1 MEESGNRQSSG
12 LHRRYESRQ
21 QRQQHGGRGAMAVD
35 GRRPEMDRREVALE
49 LVKLGATTG
58 FIEKADKP
66 EFVTLLKAYTQ
77 AFEAVIES
85 ERTPM
90 LRK

>member
-1 MEESGNRQSSG
+1 MD
-12 LHRRYESRQ
+12 
-21 QRQQHGGRGAMAVD
+21 VD
-35 GRRPEMDRREVALE
+35 RRPEMDRREVALE
-49 LVKLGATTG
+49 LVKLAANTG
-58 FIEKADKP
+58 FLVPAEKPD
-66 EFVTLLKAYTQ
+66 FTVLLKSYSQ

>member
-1 MEESGNRQSSG
+1 
-12 LHRRYESRQ
+12 
-21 QRQQHGGRGAMAVD
+21 
-35 GRRPEMDRREVALE
+35 MDRREVALE

-58 FIEKADKP
+58 FILPGDKP
-66 EFVTLLKAYTQ
+66 NFNTLLQAYTH

>member
-1 MEESGNRQSSG
+1 MDRPVLFSWSWKEEG
-12 LHRRYESRQ
+12 EV
-21 QRQQHGGRGAMAVD
+21 VD
-35 GRRPEMDRREVALE
+35 RRPEMDRREVALE

-58 FIEKADKP
+58 FIKLGEKP
-66 EFVTLLKAYTQ
+66 QFTVLLKAYTE

-85 ERTPM
+85 ERSPM

>member
-1 MEESGNRQSSG
+1 M
-12 LHRRYESRQ
+12 
-21 QRQQHGGRGAMAVD
+21 D
-35 GRRPEMDRREVALE
+35 RRPEMDRREVALE

-58 FIEKADKP
+58 FIVRGEGPD
-66 EFVTLLKAYTQ
+66 FSVLLKAYAQ

-90 LRK
+90 LKK

>member
-1 MEESGNRQSSG
+1 
-12 LHRRYESRQ
+12 
-21 QRQQHGGRGAMAVD
+21 
-35 GRRPEMDRREVALE
+35 MDRREVALE

-58 FIEKADKP
+58 IIKIDDLKGFG
-66 EFVTLLKAYTQ
+66 TLLKAYTK

-90 LRK
+90 LKK

>member
-1 MEESGNRQSSG
+1 ME
-12 LHRRYESRQ
+12 
-21 QRQQHGGRGAMAVD
+21 
-35 GRRPEMDRREVALE
+35 RRPEMDRREVALE

-58 FIEKADKP
+58 FIKMDESKG
-66 EFVTLLKAYTQ
+66 FVTLLKAYTQ

-90 LRK
+90 LKK

>member
-1 MEESGNRQSSG
+1 MV
-12 LHRRYESRQ
+12 
-21 QRQQHGGRGAMAVD
+21 VD
-35 GRRPEMDRREVALE
+35 RRPEMDRREVALE
-49 LVKLGATTG
+49 LVKLGANTG
-58 FIEKADKP
+58 FIIPKEKPD
-66 EFVTLLKAYTQ
+66 FTVLLKAYSQ

>member
-1 MEESGNRQSSG
+1 M
-12 LHRRYESRQ
+12 
-21 QRQQHGGRGAMAVD
+21 D
-35 GRRPEMDRREVALE
+35 RRPEMDRREVALE
-49 LVKLGATTG
+49 LVKLGANTG
-58 FIEKADKP
+58 FILPGEEP
-66 EFVTLLKAYTQ
+66 NFQVLLKAYTE

>member
-1 MEESGNRQSSG
+1 
-12 LHRRYESRQ
+12 
-21 QRQQHGGRGAMAVD
+21 
-35 GRRPEMDRREVALE
+35 MDRREVALE
-49 LVKLGATTG
+49 LVKLGANTG
-58 FIEKADKP
+58 FLRPGDKP
-66 EFVTLLKAYTQ
+66 DFTILLRAYSD

>member
-1 MEESGNRQSSG
+1 MD
-12 LHRRYESRQ
+12 
-21 QRQQHGGRGAMAVD
+21 VD
-35 GRRPEMDRREVALE
+35 RRPEMDRREVALE
-49 LVKLGATTG
+49 LVKLGAGTG
-58 FIEKADKP
+58 FIAPKEKPD
-66 EFVTLLKAYTQ
+66 FTVLLKAYSQ

>member
-1 MEESGNRQSSG
+1 MNQTDKIPTQMAGRVNG
-12 LHRRYESRQ
+12 RRR
-21 QRQQHGGRGAMAVD
+21 GGPGHKEGSAVAD
-35 GRRPEMDRREVALE
+35 RRPEMDRREVALE
-49 LVKLGATTG
+49 LVKLGANTG
-58 FIEKADKP
+58 FLLPGEPKP
-66 EFVTLLKAYTQ
+66 DFTVLLRAYSD

>member
-1 MEESGNRQSSG
+1 ME
-12 LHRRYESRQ
+12 
-21 QRQQHGGRGAMAVD
+21 
-35 GRRPEMDRREVALE
+35 RRPEMDRREVALE

-58 FIEKADKP
+58 FIKNNDLKD
-66 EFVTLLKAYTQ
+66 FVTLLKAYTQ

-90 LRK
+90 LKK